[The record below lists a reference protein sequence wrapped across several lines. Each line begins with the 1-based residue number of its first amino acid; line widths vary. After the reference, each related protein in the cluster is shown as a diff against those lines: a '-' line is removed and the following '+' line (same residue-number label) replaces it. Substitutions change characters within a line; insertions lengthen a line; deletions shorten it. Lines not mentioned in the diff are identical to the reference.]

1 MEKKK
6 HLFFVILSAV
16 LVLLLIYQTDN
27 WHLEKTYNQ
36 SKDEVAPAP
45 YLLSSC
51 AICPK
56 WDLEDS
62 PYKFVH
68 QNSTAAL
75 TTEKLTSMDH
85 VTSAATSRVTII
97 NRKMTYYVCDHVAVL
112 IEARTFK
119 NETKHY
125 GGDYFRTKIY
135 STNPYSASGP
145 DYFIDFQNGT
155 YVALFTLRWTGLVK
169 IHVSLVH
176 PSEAV
181 PILQRTT
188 KDGKAGKLFT
198 FFGIFQTET
207 GNHTFKEDVV
217 CSVAVMDTPF
227 CNVSANDTHGPWFCQ
242 RPKDSHLTC
251 NDCAFHH
258 MSTSKSSKKLLTTL
272 SDTEKKIFKSSKKE
286 VKTSEAPIYVHPR
299 FFGSTDALPACTSSH
314 VLSKVETNGL
324 FYKDKWQ
331 PFYCN
336 IMSFSDSDTKECLSN
351 KKVQFFGD
359 STARQMFMDLKGKVK
374 WNCSEE
380 FFCLKGNASIRFTF
394 HGLPIRDS
402 HTIPVQNLSYVA
414 REIENMKGGNDV
426 VIVLSIWAH
435 FGQPEG
441 SYYRDR
447 LLAVRGAVERLWQR
461 SPGTRVVVRSANTR
475 GHSIGG
481 FILISSDW
489 IALQG
494 EQILRD
500 VFSSDKRF
508 DFLDVWD
515 MSLVQKSRDDV
526 HPLPPTL
533 SQLMDNL
540 LSLIC

>member
-1 MEKKK
+1 MEILKI
-6 HLFFVILSAV
+6 LFGVMITVSVVLTLLYQKSNWILEGKYDRK
-16 LVLLLIYQTDN
+16 LY
-27 WHLEKTYNQ
+27 
-36 SKDEVAPAP
+36 APKRFE
-45 YLLSSC
+45 LSPS
-51 AICPK
+51 ICPR
-56 WDLEDS
+56 WRLEDS
-62 PYKFVH
+62 PYFYTLK
-68 QNSTAAL
+68 NL
-75 TTEKLTSMDH
+75 TVGPPKEKLTSLDH
-85 VTSAATSRVTII
+85 VTNATTSCVTVI
-97 NRKMTYYVCDHVAVL
+97 NRKTSYYMCDHIAVL
-112 IEARTFK
+112 IEARNLK

-135 STNPYSASGP
+135 STDPYSASGP
-145 DYFIDFQNGT
+145 DHFIDFQNGT
-155 YVALFTLRWTGLVK
+155 YVALFTLRWSGEVK

-198 FFGIFQTET
+198 FFGIFQTKT
-207 GNHTFKEDVV
+207 AKQTFKEDVI
-217 CSVAVMDTPF
+217 CSVAVMDVTPY

-242 RPKDSHLTC
+242 RPKNSHLTC
-251 NDCAFHH
+251 NDWAFHH
-258 MSTSKSSKKLLTTL
+258 MSTGKSSQKLYKSL
-272 SDTEKKIFKSSKKE
+272 SSTEKLIFKSSKKE
-286 VKTSEAPIYVHPR
+286 VKTSEAPIQVLPGYVGPKA
-299 FFGSTDALPACTSSH
+299 ALPKCTSSY
-314 VLSKVETNGL
+314 VPRTVATNGY
-324 FYKDKWQ
+324 FYQDKWQ
-331 PFYCN
+331 PLYCN
-336 IMSFSDSDTKECLSN
+336 ITSFNSTNTQKCLQN
-351 KKVQFFGD
+351 KQVRLFGD
-359 STARQMFMDLKGKVK
+359 STARQMFMDLKGKLK
-374 WNCSEE
+374 WDCSEN
-380 FFCLKGNASIRFTF
+380 FFCRKGNASIRFTF
-394 HGLPIRDS
+394 HGLPIRDG
-402 HTIPVQNLSYVA
+402 HKIPVQNLTYVA
-414 REIENMKGGNDV
+414 REIEHMKGGNDV

-441 SYYRDR
+441 SYYRER

-461 SPGTRVVVRSANTR
+461 SPGTRVIVRSANTR

-526 HPLPPTL
+526 HPLPSTL